1 VRALAILL
9 CLAMLPRA
17 FAQNLPELGEGS
29 SAVLSPQVERKI
41 GEGIMREIR
50 AREPSYLDDPE
61 LGDYLNQLG
70 SRLVA
75 AVPGARQDFLFF
87 GIRDP
92 SINAFALPGG
102 FVGVHTGLLTAAES
116 ESEVASVLGHEIA
129 HVTQRHIA
137 RQLGTQQQMAIPSL
151 VAMAAALLLGRSRPD
166 LAQGAMMAAQGAV
179 VQTQLSYSR
188 DFERE
193 ADRIGFQ
200 TLDAAGFDVRAMGA
214 FFEKMQRSTRVVDD
228 GSVPGYL
235 RSHPV
240 TTERIADAQSR
251 AANMRYRQHPDSL
264 DFHLVRAKLRAEF
277 GAPRD
282 AVTEFTTALGD
293 RRYANEAAAR
303 YGLAVALLRAKRPA
317 DAQAELAKLG
327 ERTTESPMF
336 LMLAARIRQA
346 QGKGVEALALL
357 KEGAVRW
364 PDRRSVAYAYV
375 DALAAHGSADETLAV
390 LAPQLRQYPRDDRLH
405 EMEAKAF
412 ASLGKR
418 LRQHQAQAEVYA
430 LRGSLLAAI
439 EQLQLARAA
448 GDGNFYELS
457 VVEARLKE
465 LRAEHA
471 RDLKDKDSRKKF

>member
-1 VRALAILL
+1 
-9 CLAMLPRA
+9 MLPRA

-29 SAVLSPQVERKI
+29 SSVLPPHVERKI

-61 LGDYLNQLG
+61 LADYLNQLG

-87 GIRDP
+87 AVRDA

-102 FVGVHTGLLTAAES
+102 FVGVHTGLLTSAEA

-137 RQLGTQQQMAIPSL
+137 RMLGQQQQMALPGLI
-151 VAMAAALLLGRSRPD
+151 AMAAALLLGRSRPD
-166 LAQGAMMAAQGAV
+166 LAQGAIMAAQGA
-179 VQTQLSYSR
+179 QAQAQLSYSR

-200 TLDAAGFDVRAMGA
+200 TLNSAGFDARAMA
-214 FFEKMQRSTRVVDD
+214 SFFEKMQRNTRVMDD
-228 GSVPGYL
+228 GSFPGYL

-251 AANMRYRQHPDSL
+251 AANLPYRQLPDSL

-277 GAPRD
+277 GDPRE
-282 AVTEFTTALGD
+282 AVTEFKAAVGD
-293 RRYANEAAAR
+293 QRYANETAAR
-303 YGLAVALLRAKRPA
+303 YGLAVALLRANRPA
-317 DAQAELAKLG
+317 EAQAELAKLG
-327 ERTTESPMF
+327 DRVKESPLF
-336 LMLAARIRQA
+336 LGLTARIRQA
-346 QGKGVEALALL
+346 QGKGAEALAIL
-357 KEGAVRW
+357 KEGVARW
-364 PDRRSVAYAYV
+364 PERRSVVYAYA
-375 DALAAHGSADETLAV
+375 DALAGQGRSEEVLAV
-390 LAPQLRQYPRDDRLH
+390 IAPQLRQYPRDERLH
-405 EMEAKAF
+405 EMEARAF
-412 ASLGKR
+412 SRLGKR

-430 LRGSLLAAI
+430 LRGSIPAAI
-439 EQLQLARAA
+439 EQLQLARVA

-471 RDLKDKDSRKKF
+471 RDLKEKDTRKKF